1 MSGCRSL
8 AKNLGVSYHHTVTK
22 VRIPKDVME
31 YFRKTGAI
39 GGKTR
44 AAKYSR
50 KQLSE
55 WGKLGGR
62 PKGSTPVADEKK
74 KQTKKGGK

>member
-1 MSGCRSL
+1 MIGL
-8 AKNLGVSYHHTVTK
+8 VKKLT
-22 VRIPKDVME
+22 IPDSAMK
-31 YFRKTGAI
+31 YFKQAGAI

-44 AAKYSR
+44 AAKHSK

-62 PKGSTPVADEKK
+62 PKGTGKN
-74 KQTKKGGK
+74 QKKGGK